1 MGYKR
6 RNLAD
11 FRATDIGPGRRDA
24 WGSSDSCPP
33 DRSPR
38 TTPEWRVC
46 RVWVVAAAL
55 LLSGLACGRNIGD
68 SCSSSSDCDPTR
80 GTRTCDLSQPGGYCL
95 VEGCDAR
102 SCPSNSICIRAFPGA
117 FLEKMCSADMP
128 CATDEICLSQAGQSG
143 ADGGTGP
150 SYCARLSLEKRLCLQ
165 TCGGNGDCRGG
176 YVCSAIGAAG
186 TLALTLSAES
196 TAQARFC
203 EPAR

>member
-11 FRATDIGPGRRDA
+11 SRATDKGPGRREPCDPRPSDNPLASAPA
-24 WGSSDSCPP
+24 WRACQL
-33 DRSPR
+33 
-38 TTPEWRVC
+38 
-46 RVWVVAAAL
+46 WVVGAAL
-55 LLSGLACGRNIGD
+55 LFSGMACGRNIGD

-117 FLEKMCSADMP
+117 FLEKICSVDAP
-128 CATDEICLSQAGQSG
+128 CATDEICLPPSEQST
-143 ADGGTGP
+143 ADGGTG
-150 SYCARLSLEKRLCLQ
+150 SAYCARLSLEKRLCLQ
-165 TCGGNGDCRGG
+165 TCGSNGDCRGG

-203 EPAR
+203 EPAK